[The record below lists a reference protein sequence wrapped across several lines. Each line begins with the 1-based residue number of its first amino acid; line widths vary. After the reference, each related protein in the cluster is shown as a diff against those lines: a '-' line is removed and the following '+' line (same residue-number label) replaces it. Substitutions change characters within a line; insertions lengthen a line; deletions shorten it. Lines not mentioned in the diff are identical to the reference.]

1 MKNRVLLLVSF
12 LSLAA
17 GIYLLYSSR
26 QPVDSVFLTEV
37 INKKVEKQLDI
48 LEKDAAAFK
57 NTDSTCNFYS
67 KSRFP
72 FFIYENKTLVCWT
85 DNAVIP
91 PLSLLSDKRSVQ
103 LVKIAR
109 GNFLLYQQPIGQGR
123 QLMSL
128 IVLTRDFPIQNDFLT
143 NIWNDQILPSPKVS
157 ILEPLSNLGIPVS
170 YKGAMLFRLSF
181 LQSDLAVNTNG
192 NLWAVSLIF
201 LAIIGFSIVLFSRL
215 YQTQSLGK
223 ASILSA
229 VALILTRI
237 ILLLTNFPR
246 AFSSSEVFSPQ
257 RFASSTLN
265 PSLGDLLLN
274 VLTILLVAVIVFR
287 YWQKEG
293 AGFKYKELSPV
304 RLMLLVVASFLLFS
318 SWHYPVQTL
327 QTIIHNSSIEF
338 AITSSLDTSFVRILS
353 LLTILLTWITA
364 FMLNHVFLNFI
375 ALASGKHAHRILL
388 AGTFIFGF
396 INYWER
402 QHYLDTVIITW
413 SVILII
419 QYINFFNSLVKIQYK
434 TFGYFFVVLFGL
446 VLNVTV
452 RLYYLDKEQHIENQ
466 VRFAESYLVD
476 RDSFGEFLLNDLA
489 PKIKQDAFIQT
500 RLVSPFLSKLPI
512 QQKIRQVY
520 FSSYFNKYD
529 INIQLFNSA
538 GDNLTGYSPASFSDI
553 IKSLDANASR
563 TEYEGLYRLSNRGK
577 DIAQQYVL
585 IIKIDRG
592 VFVSG
597 YVLIEL
603 SLKRILPQNAYP
615 ELLVD
620 NRFRESLKP
629 NDLIYASFVNGKVQ
643 ASAGDFNYEK
653 DFDKKI
659 LGEPELY
666 ASGVISKGYQH
677 YAVEGTDNV
686 VVVVSSKLMTYNGF
700 LANVSFYL
708 ILGLF
713 LILLLVLWLG
723 ISNLFKRKQVFYAA
737 RIQLF
742 ITLSFFVPLLVVSI
756 ITLRMLNESSQDQL
770 NNTYLN
776 RAGFIAEQLED
787 FTNRKDSLRGSTTN
801 QEYVT
806 ELARLANAELTLY
819 NSEGALL
826 ATSQNSVF
834 DNQLMAPIAHPLA
847 MQKIRDGE
855 KMFVL
860 EDKIGNLSYFIAYA
874 SLGADQSLLAI
885 PYYQSATSVE
895 SVQIEALS
903 EILVIFGIVFLL
915 LLLFSFL
922 ISRWLTFPIE
932 FITNTLQRTSLAR
945 SNEPINWKSND
956 EIGLMVNSYND
967 MLRNLSESKLELER
981 MQREQAWREIAQQ
994 VAHEIKNP
1002 LTPMKLTLQR
1012 MSRNLSQE
1020 DLNADKISTSVN
1032 SLLEQVELLNTIA
1045 SSFSSF
1051 ARMPAAVV
1059 GVVDIQKLISQS
1071 VELYKHEIK
1080 IVRKNK
1086 DELMQAKA
1094 DSVILLSV
1102 FSNLI
1107 LNAIQAKAENR
1118 ESELTI
1124 ETGIENAFWKIQFI
1138 DNGKGIEDEKLDK
1151 IFIPHFTTKETGS
1164 GLGLAIARQAVE
1176 QMGGSI
1182 SFTSVVGQ
1190 GSTFVILL
1198 PVA

>member
-1 MKNRVLLLVSF
+1 MKNRVILLVSL

-17 GIYLLYSSR
+17 GIYLLYSYR
-26 QPVDSVFLTEV
+26 QPIESVSLTEV
-37 INKKVEKQLDI
+37 INKNVEQQLAIVEK
-48 LEKDAAAFK
+48 EAVAFR
-57 NTDSTCNFYS
+57 NTDSTCNFYP
-67 KSRFP
+67 KHRFP
-72 FFIYENKTLVCWT
+72 FFIYKNKTLICWT
-85 DNAVIP
+85 DNAVVP
-91 PLSLLSDKRSVQ
+91 PVSLLSDKQSVQ

-109 GNFLLYQQPIGQGR
+109 GNFLLYQEPIGEGR

-143 NIWNDQILPSPKVS
+143 NVWNTEILPSAKVN
-157 ILEPLSNLGIPVS
+157 ILEPFSNLGIPVS
-170 YKGAMLFRLSF
+170 YKGNILFRLSF
-181 LQSDLAVNTNG
+181 LQSDVAVNVNG

-201 LAIIGFSIVLFSRL
+201 FAIIGFSIGLFSWL
-215 YQTQSLGK
+215 YRTQSLGR

-229 VALILTRI
+229 TALIFTRI
-237 ILLLTNFPR
+237 VLLQLNFPR
-246 AFSSSEVFSPQ
+246 AFSSSEIFSPQ

-274 VLTILLVAVIVFR
+274 VLTILFVAIIIFR

-293 AGFKYKELSPV
+293 AGFKYKELSPL
-304 RLMLLVVASFLLFS
+304 RLLLLVVASFLLFS
-318 SWHYPVQTL
+318 IWHYPVQTL
-327 QTIIHNSSIEF
+327 QTIMHNSSIEF
-338 AITSSLDTSFVRILS
+338 AITSSLDTSLIRILS
-353 LLTILLTWITA
+353 LVAILLTWTTA
-364 FMLNHVFLNFI
+364 FLLNHIAINFLTG
-375 ALASGKHAHRILL
+375 ASGKHAHRILMM
-388 AGTFIFGF
+388 GTFLFGF
-396 INYWER
+396 VNYWEE
-402 QHYLDTVIITW
+402 QPYMATIIITW

-419 QYINFFNSLVKIQYK
+419 QYVKFSRSLERIQYK
-434 TFGYFFVVLFGL
+434 TFGYFFLVLFGL
-446 VLNVTV
+446 VINVAV

-476 RDSFGEFLLNDLA
+476 RDSFGEFLLNDLT
-489 PKIKQDAFIQT
+489 PKIKQDVFIQT

-538 GDNLTGYSPASFSDI
+538 GDNLTGYSSASFSDI
-553 IKSLDANASR
+553 IKSLDLNASR
-563 TEYEGLYRLSNRGK
+563 TEYEGLYRLSNKGK
-577 DIAQQYVL
+577 DVAQQYVL
-585 IIKIDRG
+585 VIKIDRG

-597 YVLIEL
+597 YILIEL

-629 NDLIYASFVNGKVQ
+629 NDLTYASFAMNRVQ
-643 ASAGDFNYEK
+643 ASAGDFNYER
-653 DFDKKI
+653 DFDKKM

-666 ASGVISKGYQH
+666 TTGVVSNGYQH

-686 VVVVSSKLMTYNGF
+686 VIVVSSKLMTYKGF

-723 ISNLFKRKQVFYAA
+723 ISNLIKRKQVFYAA

-756 ITLRMLNESSQDQL
+756 ITLRMLNESSQSQL

-787 FTNRKDSLRGSTTN
+787 FTNRKDSLSGSITN

-819 NSEGALL
+819 SSDGALQV
-826 ATSQNSVF
+826 TSQNSVF

-847 MQKIRDGE
+847 MQKVRNGE
-855 KMFVL
+855 KIFVL

-874 SLGADQSLLAI
+874 SLGAGQSLLAI
-885 PYYQSATSVE
+885 PYYQSAASIE

-932 FITNTLQRTSLAR
+932 FITNTLQRTSLEH

-1012 MSRNLSQE
+1012 MSRSLLQQ
-1020 DLNADKISTSVN
+1020 DLNSEKISGSVN

-1051 ARMPAAVV
+1051 AKMPTAVV
-1059 GVVDIQKLISQS
+1059 GEVNIQKLIAQS
-1071 VELYKHEIK
+1071 MELYKHEIE
-1080 IVRKNK
+1080 IIHKNK
-1086 DELMQAKA
+1086 DEQMLAKA
-1094 DSVILLSV
+1094 DPVILLSV

-1107 LNAIQAKAENR
+1107 LNAIQAKAEDR
-1118 ESELTI
+1118 EIKLTV
-1124 ETGIENAFWKIQFI
+1124 ETGIENAFYKIQFI

-1182 SFTSVVGQ
+1182 SFTSVIGQ

-1198 PVA
+1198 PIA

>member
-1 MKNRVLLLVSF
+1 L
-12 LSLAA
+12 LAA
-17 GIYLLYSSR
+17 GMYLLYSFR
-26 QPVDSVFLTEV
+26 QPVDSNFLTEL
-37 INKKVEKQLDI
+37 INKKVAKQLEL
-48 LEKDAAAFK
+48 LEKEAVTFQRTAS
-57 NTDSTCNFYS
+57 NCNFTS
-67 KSRFP
+67 TSNFP
-72 FFIYENKTLVCWT
+72 FFIYENKSLVCWT
-85 DNAVIP
+85 DNGVIP
-91 PLSLLSDKRSVQ
+91 PLSLLSDKPSVQ

-109 GNFLLYQQPIGQGR
+109 GNFLLYQTPIGGNR

-128 IVLTRDFPIQNDFLT
+128 IVLTRDFPIQNDFLS
-143 NIWNDQILPSPKVS
+143 NIWNEEILPGAKVS
-157 ILEPLSNLGIPVS
+157 ILEPLSNLGIPIS
-170 YKGAMLFRLSF
+170 YKGNVLFRLSF
-181 LQSDLAVNTNG
+181 LQTDVSVNVSGTI
-192 NLWAVSLIF
+192 WAVSFIF
-201 LAIIGFSIVLFSRL
+201 LGIIGFAFLLLSWFYR
-215 YQTQSLGK
+215 TQSLAR
-223 ASILSA
+223 ASVLSA
-229 VALILTRI
+229 AVLIVLRLV
-237 ILLLTNFPR
+237 LLLSNFPR
-246 AFSSSEVFSPQ
+246 SFINSEIFSAQ

-274 VLTILLVAVIVFR
+274 VCLILLLAIIIFR

-293 AGFKYKELSPV
+293 AHFKYKELTPL
-304 RLMLLVVASFLLFS
+304 RLITLVGSSFLLFS
-318 SWHYPVQTL
+318 IWHYPVQTL
-327 QTIIHNSSIEF
+327 QTITHNSSIEL
-338 AITSSLDTSFVRILS
+338 AITSSLDTSFIRILS
-353 LLTILLTWITA
+353 LIAILLTWITA
-364 FMLNHVFLNFI
+364 FLLNHIFINFI
-375 ALASGKHAHRILL
+375 TNASGKHGHRILL
-388 AGTFIFGF
+388 AGTFLFGF
-396 INYWER
+396 INYWEE
-402 QHYLDTVIITW
+402 QPYLGTIIITW
-413 SVILII
+413 SVVLLI
-419 QYINFFNSLVKIQYK
+419 QYAKFSVSLDRIQYK
-434 TFGYFFVVLFGL
+434 TFGYLFLVLFGL
-446 VLNVTV
+446 VLNVAV
-452 RLYYLDKEQHIENQ
+452 RIYYLDKEQQNENQ

-476 RDSFGEFLLNDLA
+476 RDSFGEFLLNDLT
-489 PKIKQDAFIQT
+489 PKIKQDVFIQT

-538 GDNLTGYSPASFSDI
+538 GDNLTGYSSATFSDI
-553 IKSLDANASR
+553 IKSLDENASR
-563 TEYEGLYRLSNRGK
+563 TEYEGLYRLSKKTK

-585 IIKIDRG
+585 VIKIDRG
-592 VFVSG
+592 PLVSG

-629 NDLIYASFVNGKVQ
+629 NDLTYASFALSKVQ
-643 ASAGDFNYEK
+643 ASAGDFNYER
-653 DFDKKI
+653 DFDKKL
-659 LGEPELY
+659 LGEPALY
-666 ASGVISKGYQH
+666 SNGVVSGGYQH
-677 YAVEGTDNV
+677 YAVEGTDNIV
-686 VVVVSSKLMTYNGF
+686 IVVSSKLMTHKGF

-713 LILLLVLWLG
+713 LILLFVLWLG
-723 ISNLFKRKQVFYAA
+723 VSNLMRKKQVFYAA

-756 ITLRMLNESSQDQL
+756 ITLRMLNESSRNQL

-776 RAGFIAEQLED
+776 RAGFIAEQLTD
-787 FTNRKDSLRGSTTN
+787 FTNRKDSLRGSLTN

-819 NSEGALL
+819 DRDGVLQ
-826 ATSQNSVF
+826 ATSQHSVF
-834 DNQLMAPIAHPLA
+834 DNQLMAPIADPLA
-847 MQKIRDGE
+847 MQKVRNGE
-855 KMFVL
+855 KIFVL
-860 EDKIGNLSYFIAYA
+860 EDKIGSLSYFIAYA
-874 SLGADQSLLAI
+874 SLGTDQSLLAI
-885 PYYQSATSVE
+885 PYYQSAASVE

-1012 MSRNLSQE
+1012 MSRNLTQQ
-1020 DLNADKISTSVN
+1020 DLSADKITVSVN

-1051 ARMPAAVV
+1051 AKMPAAVV
-1059 GVVDIQKLISQS
+1059 GEVDVQKLLAQS
-1071 VELYKHEIK
+1071 IELYKQEIH
-1080 IVRKNK
+1080 IIQKNQG
-1086 DELMQAKA
+1086 ESMLAKA
-1094 DSVILLSV
+1094 DPVILLAV

-1107 LNAIQAKAENR
+1107 LNAIQAKAEDR
-1118 ESELTI
+1118 EITLTI
-1124 ETGIENAFWKIQFI
+1124 ETGLENAFWKIEFI
-1138 DNGKGIEDEKLDK
+1138 DNGRGIEDEKLDK
-1151 IFIPHFTTKETGS
+1151 IFLPHFTTKETGS
-1164 GLGLAIARQAVE
+1164 GLGLAIARQALE

-1182 SFTSVVGQ
+1182 SFSSVLNE